1 MSSTLAQSGYSIRY
15 ADCERRVALDMAVK
29 KHGLSGVV
37 DCLKKIRKSSS
48 AYGCQHEC
56 TNISQ
61 KIEKLHLK
69 LTERDIEYVIAQK
82 KDVKNVVEP
91 PKDTAA
97 TDYINSQRAMQAIAM
112 KFRY

>member
-1 MSSTLAQSGYSIRY
+1 MSSTLAQSGYSIKY
-15 ADCERRVALDMAVK
+15 ADCERRVALDMAIK
-29 KHGLSGVV
+29 KSGLSDVV
-37 DCLKKIRKSSS
+37 GCLKKIRTSSS
-48 AYGCQHEC
+48 AYGSQHEC

-69 LTERDIEYVIAQK
+69 LTERDIEYVLAQK
-82 KDVKNVVEP
+82 KDVKNVEEP

-97 TDYINSQRAMQAIAM
+97 ADYISSQRAMHAIAM

>member
-1 MSSTLAQSGYSIRY
+1 MSSTLAQSGYNIRY
-15 ADCERRVALDMAVK
+15 ADCERRIALDMVIK

-37 DCLKKIRKSSS
+37 DSLKKIRKSSS

-61 KIEKLHLK
+61 KIENLHLK
-69 LTERDIEYVIAQK
+69 LTERDIEYVLAQK
-82 KDVKNVVEP
+82 KDVKNADEP

-97 TDYINSQRAMQAIAM
+97 ADYISSQRAMHAIAM